1 MRATPKETSPQRP
14 TRSSKGSQM
23 NNPMPQELEG
33 KDLTVKALLL
43 LHRTRDMVFN
53 LEDRVFSEFGLTAE
67 QYTVLVAIKYFD
79 DPVRPTDIGRWVGHK
94 VNTVSMIV
102 DRMVKA
108 GLVKRIRDL
117 PDRREVRLVI
127 TSKGEQAFKPATPA
141 GWSLIEDIMSSLS
154 DEDKRT
160 LIKLLEK
167 VRDKALQH
175 LSPDVDTRESVSY
188 EATDLSRLMKRMS
201 KYAKGSDNTRHG
213 RS

>member
-1 MRATPKETSPQRP
+1 MRATPKETSPQGR

-23 NNPMPQELEG
+23 STPMPGKLEG
-33 KDLTVKALLL
+33 KNLTVKALLL

-53 LEDRVFSEFGLTAE
+53 LEDRVFSEFGLTTE

-117 PDRREVRLVI
+117 PDRREVRLTI

-141 GWSLIEDIMSSLS
+141 AWSLVEGIMSSLS
-154 DEDKRT
+154 DEDKRA

-167 VRDKALQH
+167 VRDKALEH
-175 LSPDVDTRESVSY
+175 LSPDVDTRESLSY

-201 KYAKGSDNTRHG
+201 KYAEGSDDTRRG

>member
-1 MRATPKETSPQRP
+1 MRATSTQKPVKGSL
-14 TRSSKGSQM
+14 RSSKRSEVTNSMSG
-23 NNPMPQELEG
+23 ELDG
-33 KDLTVKALLL
+33 NSLPIRTLLL
-43 LHRTRDMVFN
+43 LHRTRDMLFN

-102 DRMVKA
+102 DRMVRS

-141 GWSLIEDIMSSLS
+141 VWDLILDIMSSLS
-154 DEDKRT
+154 DQDKRI
-160 LIKLLEK
+160 LVKLLEK
-167 VRDKALQH
+167 VRDRALQH
-175 LSPDVDTRESVSY
+175 LSPESGPGESASY
-188 EATDLSRLMKRMS
+188 EATDLPRLMKRMA
-201 KYAKGSDNTRHG
+201 KYETDNGG
-213 RS
+213 RRARA

>member
-1 MRATPKETSPQRP
+1 MRATRKEVVLKAPARA
-14 TRSSKGSQM
+14 SKVSEVKNPLPEELDGS
-23 NNPMPQELEG
+23 
-33 KDLTVKALLL
+33 DLTVKALLL
-43 LHRTRDMVFN
+43 LHRTRDMLFN
-53 LEDRVFSEFGLTAE
+53 SEDRVFSEFGLTAE

-102 DRMVKA
+102 DRMVNA

-141 GWSLIEDIMSSLS
+141 AWSLIEEIMSSLS
-154 DEDKRT
+154 VEDKRT

-167 VRDKALQH
+167 VRDKTLQH
-175 LSPDVDTRESVSY
+175 ISPDGDVRESMSY
-188 EATDLSRLMKRMS
+188 EATDLSRLMKRLA
-201 KYAKGSDNTRHG
+201 KYAKGNDGH
-213 RS
+213 RSSK